1 MIPLF
6 RVGHCSQNIDL
17 GPVYL
22 QQLRYNRPSW
32 LSYRPGL
39 FPRAILMTRI
49 AADWEGFRGAH
60 LVSRRED
67 FGGAVLTAPRPSP
80 QLRATARARWAADWK
95 PRQVPRTGSR
105 GCGGRRGPSGAA
117 FCRLGVATWAK
128 SQYKNR
134 FNTKQTA
141 SIAVASRV
149 PYLQHAAAARAKS
162 RGRDSDGNP

>member
-67 FGGAVLTAPRPSP
+67 FGGAVLRGQARHSGPHVRDGP
-80 QLRATARARWAADWK
+80 Q
-95 PRQVPRTGSR
+95 TGSR
-105 GCGGRRGPSGAA
+105 GKSHGRE
-117 FCRLGVATWAK
+117 
-128 SQYKNR
+128 
-134 FNTKQTA
+134 
-141 SIAVASRV
+141 
-149 PYLQHAAAARAKS
+149 AAAAAAVGAPVAPRSAGSELQPGPSLNTKT
-162 RGRDSDGNP
+162 DSIQN